1 MTETSTRRT
10 RAAFVIAGVVAAVLV
25 GGCDDGADANGDG
38 SGAPSCAR
46 ACATV
51 DRCEQELG
59 RAFDTASCE
68 QQCPEELAGR
78 GHLHPQVAD
87 GLFRILAAPPDER
100 CEVLDARFRGGWGFN
115 IIYARGYIGMP
126 GRDEN
131 RRCAEKQVEVCE
143 SSASLQGES
152 CFVRIYARPETVWA
166 SAAPCFDKSYE
177 GEVSTCGAYFACL
190 TEAIGPASRAQ
201 PWLGASLAEQ

>member
-10 RAAFVIAGVVAAVLV
+10 RAAVVVASLVAAALV
-25 GGCDDGADANGDG
+25 GGCDDGDGANGDG

-51 DRCEQELG
+51 DRCETELG

-78 GHLHPQVAD
+78 GHLHAQVAD
-87 GLFRILAAPPDER
+87 GLFRILATPPDER
-100 CEVLDARFRGGWGFN
+100 CEVLNGRGGWGFG
-115 IIYARGYIGMP
+115 IIYARGYLGMP

-131 RRCAEKQVEVCE
+131 RRCAEKDNEVC
-143 SSASLQGES
+143 SGDVGVLASA

-177 GEVSTCGAYFACL
+177 GEVSACGAYFACL
-190 TEAIGPASRAQ
+190 NDAIGPASRGQ